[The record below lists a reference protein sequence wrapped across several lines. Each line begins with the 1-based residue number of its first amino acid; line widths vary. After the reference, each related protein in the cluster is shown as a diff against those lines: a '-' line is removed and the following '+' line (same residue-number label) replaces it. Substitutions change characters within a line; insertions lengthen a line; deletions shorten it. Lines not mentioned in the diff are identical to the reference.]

1 MSTPPTGS
9 ENTEEEGVERTEQ
22 LEDRRAM
29 LRNVT
34 PGYDM
39 VTARNQ
45 EQLWFPTYDLYKIKP
60 VNILAWNGVRLMS
73 LPFLRSTDS

>member
-9 ENTEEEGVERTEQ
+9 ENTEEEGVE
-22 LEDRRAM
+22 DRRAM
-29 LRNVT
+29 LRNVA

-45 EQLWFPTYDLYKIKP
+45 EQLWFPTHDLYKIKP
-60 VNILAWNGVRLMS
+60 VNILAWRG
-73 LPFLRSTDS
+73 

>member
-1 MSTPPTGS
+1 MTQCSTLNGTFKSTPPIGS

-29 LRNVT
+29 LRNVAS
-34 PGYDM
+34 GYDM

-45 EQLWFPTYDLYKIKP
+45 EQLWFPTHNLYKIKP
-60 VNILAWNGVRLMS
+60 GNILAWRG
-73 LPFLRSTDS
+73 